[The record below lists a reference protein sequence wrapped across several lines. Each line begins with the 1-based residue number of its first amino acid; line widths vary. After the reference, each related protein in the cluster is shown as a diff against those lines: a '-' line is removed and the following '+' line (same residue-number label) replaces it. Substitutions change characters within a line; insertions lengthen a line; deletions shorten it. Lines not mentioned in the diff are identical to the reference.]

1 MRARPALAAALLAFC
16 LSASVAVVHADTAAP
31 WTGDPVVDST
41 VKLVDKNFWNPA
53 ALPAFHDAVRAVASD
68 DKHRALDTD
77 TATAEARILAS
88 LGASHTGRLTP
99 DQLDYYELAGVFRYA
114 LHDNI
119 RALFPPDGKVT
130 YDGIGIASKD
140 IDGKRFITD
149 VYDGSPADRAGLKAG
164 DEIVSADGQPFA
176 EIGSFKGKAGH
187 DVDLK
192 IRHTAGADPVDV
204 SVRVA
209 AIDPQEEFVDA
220 IRNSIHVVQSGGH
233 EIGVIHL
240 WSYTTGRITDVVNE
254 ALATKL
260 KDVDGIVLDLRG
272 RWGGVQADAVQS
284 FVGGAIDMVAVDRD
298 GDKHYVSSAFHKP
311 VVAIVDEGT
320 RSSMEILAYT
330 LKKDG
335 ISLVGV
341 PTAGDVLA
349 ATAYALPDGSLLE
362 LAVQN
367 VLIDGKELEGHPITP
382 DVSVP
387 FDVRYANG
395 ADPQMDAALATLT
408 DRLKPTTD

>member
-1 MRARPALAAALLAFC
+1 MRARPALAAAFAFSLVLSLA
-16 LSASVAVVHADTAAP
+16 AAHADTAAP
-31 WTGDPVVDST
+31 WTGDPVIDKT
-41 VKLVDKNFWNPA
+41 VTLVDKNFWNPA
-53 ALPAFHDAVRAVASD
+53 ALPAFHDAVRAVAAD
-68 DKHRALDTD
+68 TGNHALNTD
-77 TATAEARILAS
+77 TATAESRILAS

-99 DQLDYYELAGVFRYA
+99 DQVDYYELAGVFRYA
-114 LHDNI
+114 LHDSI
-119 RALFPPDGKVT
+119 CTLFPPDGKVT

-149 VYDGSPADRAGLKAG
+149 VYDGSPADRAGLHAG

-176 EIGSFKGKAGH
+176 EIGSFKGKAGQS
-187 DVDLK
+187 VDLK
-192 IRHTAGADPVDV
+192 VRRQAAADPVDI

-209 AIDPQEEFVDA
+209 SIDPQQEFVDA
-220 IRNSIHVVQSGGH
+220 IRNSIHVVSSGGH
-233 EIGVIHL
+233 SIGVIHL
-240 WSYTTGRITDVVNE
+240 WSYTTGSITDVVNE
-254 ALATKL
+254 ALATGL

-284 FVGGAIDMVAVDRD
+284 FVGGSVDMVAVDRD
-298 GDKHYVSSAFHKP
+298 GDRHYVSSAFHKP

-335 ISLVGV
+335 IPLVGV

-367 VLIDGKELEGHPITP
+367 VLIDGSELEGHPITP

-395 ADPQMDAALATLT
+395 SDPQMDTALATLG
-408 DRLKPTTD
+408 DKLKPTTD